1 MTLET
6 LFSSENPLSL
16 VDQTLDKHF
25 ENTNEEKFS
34 VFVNEI
40 GKSNLTYDVLV
51 SLLSGS
57 IKRIGT
63 QITDPKIQLSCL
75 ESIQKLLETRNVKDI
90 EDQLLEQV
98 AKTYEALKMYADAAK
113 ILLQRQGPNKDL
125 EENEYLDYYEQ
136 VGELWLKAG
145 NLERLQQSVTQLNNC
160 IFRQRTPRQYQDR
173 FDFLHGYSAA
183 FLLNFQDAIR
193 AFSMIVNNSKDKEN
207 VILALRLSSIC
218 ACLNLSSKNNS
229 LLKLYADDE
238 TVQKFEFYNLIDL
251 MAREQFIDQAA
262 RDDFISNTK
271 TYFVGMDMSEPL
283 IKSSLQHN
291 LKVAQK
297 FFTCVKIERLA
308 QLIGSTPVDV
318 EKQMKSMINNDQIK
332 ALIDQDAKMVEFINE
347 SNQAE
352 DESIELYSHAVNS
365 LVKDLP

>member
-1 MTLET
+1 MSLEA
-6 LFSSENPLSL
+6 LLSSENPQNL
-16 VDQTLDKHF
+16 VDSTLDKHF
-25 ENTNEEKFS
+25 QNTNEEKFY

-40 GKSNLTYDVLV
+40 GNSKLSYDILV

-63 QITDPKIQLSCL
+63 EISNPKVQLSCL

-98 AKTYEALKMYADAAK
+98 AKTYEALEMYADAAK
-113 ILLQRQGPNKDL
+113 ILLQRQGPNRDL
-125 EENEYLDYYEQ
+125 EENQYLDYYEH

-145 NLERLQQSVTQLNNC
+145 NLERLQQSVTQLNSC
-160 IFRQRTPRQYQDR
+160 IFRQRTPREFQDR

-183 FLLNFQDAIR
+183 FALNFQDAIR
-193 AFSMIVNNSKDKEN
+193 AFSMIVNNSKDKGN
-207 VILALRLSSIC
+207 VILALCLSSIC
-218 ACLNLSSKNNS
+218 VCLNLSSKNNA
-229 LLKLYADDE
+229 LLKLYYEDE
-238 TVQKFEFYNLIDL
+238 NVKKFEFFNLIDL

-262 RDDFISNTK
+262 RDDFLANTK
-271 TYFVGMDMSEPL
+271 TYFKGMDMSEPL

-308 QLIGSTPVDV
+308 QLIGSTPIDV
-318 EKQMKSMINNDQIK
+318 EKQMKRMIVNDQIK
-332 ALIDQDAKMVEFINE
+332 ALIDQDAKMVQFINE
-347 SNQAE
+347 PNQAE
-352 DESIELYSHAVNS
+352 DESIEKYSQAINS
-365 LVKDLP
+365 LVKDLQ